1 MDSIYNTI
9 PRLIQDIEQ
18 LEALKTEKENEAHA
32 LESQNQKLRYRLQ
45 FLKRVNIICNYYKM
59 IIVLQS
65 KYIFSMKMI
74 AFILVGVFISL
85 ALVIMNCVWSIVS
98 ILLRIFRV
106 RSQPFR
112 TT

>member
-1 MDSIYNTI
+1 MDSICNTI
-9 PRLIQDIEQ
+9 PQLIQDIEQ
-18 LEALKTEKENEAHA
+18 LEALKTEKENKVQA

-65 KYIFSMKMI
+65 KYIFSLKMI
-74 AFILVGVFISL
+74 AFILVSVFTSL
-85 ALVIMNCVWSIVS
+85 AMIIMNCVWSIVS
-98 ILLRIFRV
+98 ILLQIFCV
-106 RSQPFR
+106 RSQPFG